1 MDGSTFVV
9 LLVIGFF
16 VFIFS
21 GNVSPVSALIG
32 VVVWLVIMLVIFTEG
47 ENINKQNRDK
57 SIDDKPWSD
66 EAKRIAK
73 DILDENERRGCL

>member
-47 ENINKQNRDK
+47 ETMNKQQSQEN
-57 SIDDKPWSD
+57 IDDKPWSD

-73 DILDENERRGCL
+73 DILDENERNSL

>member
-21 GNVSPVSALIG
+21 GNVSPVAALIG

-73 DILDENERRGCL
+73 DILDENERNSL

>member
-47 ENINKQNRDK
+47 ESRNKQQSQEN
-57 SIDDKPWSD
+57 IDDKPWSD

-73 DILDENERRGCL
+73 DILDENERNSL

>member
-16 VFIFS
+16 IFIFS

-47 ENINKQNRDK
+47 ESRNKQQSQEN
-57 SIDDKPWSD
+57 IDDKPWSD

-73 DILDENERRGCL
+73 DILDENERNSL

>member
-9 LLVIGFF
+9 LLVLGFF

-21 GNVSPVSALIG
+21 GNVSPVAALIG
-32 VVVWLVIMLVIFTEG
+32 VFVWLVIMLVIFVAG
-47 ENINKQNRDK
+47 ESRNKQNRDK

-66 EAKRIAK
+66 DAKRIAK
-73 DILDENERRGCL
+73 DILDENERNSL

>member
-73 DILDENERRGCL
+73 DILDENERNSL

>member
-9 LLVIGFF
+9 LLVLGFF
-16 VFIFS
+16 MFIFS
-21 GNVSPVSALIG
+21 GNVSPVAALIG
-32 VVVWLVIMLVIFTEG
+32 VFIWLVIMLVIFVAG
-47 ENINKQNRDK
+47 EIRNKQNRDK

-73 DILDENERRGCL
+73 DILDENERNSL

>member
-9 LLVIGFF
+9 LLVLGFF

-47 ENINKQNRDK
+47 ETMNKQQSQEN
-57 SIDDKPWSD
+57 IDDKPWSD

-73 DILDENERRGCL
+73 DILDENERNSL